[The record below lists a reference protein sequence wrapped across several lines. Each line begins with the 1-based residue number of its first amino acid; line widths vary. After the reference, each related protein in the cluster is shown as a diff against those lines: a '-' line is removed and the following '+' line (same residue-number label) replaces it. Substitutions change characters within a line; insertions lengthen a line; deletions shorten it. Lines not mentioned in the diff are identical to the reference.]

1 MIDSDK
7 IYLGYKEFIE
17 ANSQYNPR
25 VVKDFTYKSTY
36 FPIIDF
42 KHDDDIESNERTLDQ
57 IECYDDE
64 YFTIMFYAQDKG
76 SVSRNVILNEL
87 KKLTNI
93 YMSLKL
99 NMRRTS
105 CRHLPN
111 LDTDVGRLL
120 TKYQCRWDNVYGKIW
135 RR

>member
-17 ANSQYNPR
+17 ANSQYNPM

-64 YFTIMFYAQDKG
+64 YFTIMIYAQDKG

-120 TKYQCRWDNVYGKIW
+120 IKYQCRWDNVYGKIW